1 MGAQA
6 TPKSAVVAYFFKR
19 CLLSLRMYGAFV
31 AIVAGITL
39 THGASPY
46 GDVKDSGKSTNIAF
60 HSGVPR
66 EDKWKAVG
74 HKGITLWMTG
84 LSGSGKSTVSVALE
98 HALVHGQPKSYFVY
112 RLDGDNLRF
121 GLNKD
126 LGFTPE
132 DRKENVRRVAEVSKL
147 FAEAGAI
154 VIAGL
159 ISPYAADRQYAREAH
174 MNASLPFMEVF
185 VDAPLNVVEGRDPKG
200 LYKKA
205 REGKIKGFTGID
217 APYEKPENPEV
228 HVRTDQLSVTQGVN
242 VILEKLD
249 EAGIHL
255 QRKFRPLTEDE
266 AGSCAK

>member
-1 MGAQA
+1 MQLRIFA
-6 TPKSAVVAYFFKR
+6 SI
-19 CLLSLRMYGAFV
+19 LLALLVQQVSSQKLSTTDA
-31 AIVAGITL
+31 
-39 THGASPY
+39 
-46 GDVKDSGKSTNIAF
+46 GKSTNVRF
-60 HSGVPR
+60 HNGIPR
-66 EDKWKAVG
+66 EARWASVG

-84 LSGSGKSTVSVALE
+84 LSGSGKSTISVALE
-98 HALVHGQPKSYFVY
+98 QALVQMQSKQYFVY

-121 GLNKD
+121 GLNRD
-126 LGFTPE
+126 LGFSPE

-159 ISPYAADRQYAREAH
+159 ISPYAADRQYAREIH
-174 MNASLPFMEVF
+174 VNASLPFMEVF
-185 VDAPLNVVEGRDPKG
+185 IDAPLKEVEARDPKG

-217 APYEKPENPEV
+217 APYEAPVNPEV
-228 HVRTDQLSVTQGVN
+228 HCRTDQLSVIGSVN

-255 QRKFRPLTEDE
+255 HRKFRAMPEETE
-266 AGSCAK
+266 